1 MAPACLLP
9 GCLTLVNLCLERVS
23 DSSGP
28 RLALPDLLW
37 MDLGNWGF
45 TSRWVNAYLEISVWK
60 GSTHRLAVC
69 EAREQ

>member
-1 MAPACLLP
+1 MAPAGLLP

-37 MDLGNWGF
+37 MDLGNGGF
-45 TSRWVNAYLEISVWK
+45 YFRVNAYLGIRVWR
-60 GSTHRLAVC
+60 GSTHRLAVLWVKD
-69 EAREQ
+69 Q

>member
-28 RLALPDLLW
+28 QVALPDLLW

-45 TSRWVNAYLEISVWK
+45 TSRRVNTYLEISVWK
-60 GSTHRLAVC
+60 GSAHRLAVFG
-69 EAREQ
+69 AREK